1 MLVDSARR
9 TGGVMAEVAAEL
21 QQRAS
26 EWLDGPIMRVG
37 SIDVPWPY
45 NRGLER
51 EVLTDAGDVLAAA
64 AEGYGMWGFS
74 VL

>member
-1 MLVDSARR
+1 
-9 TGGVMAEVAAEL
+9 MAEVAAEL

-37 SIDVPWPY
+37 SADVPWPY

-51 EVLTDAGDVLAAA
+51 KVLTDAQDVLSAV
-64 AEGYGMWGFS
+64 AEGYG
-74 VL
+74 L